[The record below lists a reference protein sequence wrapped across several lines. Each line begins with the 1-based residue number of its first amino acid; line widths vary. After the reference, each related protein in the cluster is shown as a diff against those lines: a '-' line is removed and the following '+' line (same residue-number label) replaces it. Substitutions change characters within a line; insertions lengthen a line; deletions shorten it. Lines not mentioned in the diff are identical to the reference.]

1 MWGALILV
9 MVVAWVL
16 QIALTILQSRHFS
29 RTVKEMS
36 NQSSGYLG
44 VGVAKQKLGVG
55 TVIILISDLSGKIIQ
70 AKEMT
75 GVTVFSRFKPV
86 CEFVGNQIET
96 YEQIPKDRNRNKAI
110 RLAVEKIKEQ
120 VQLREQ
126 QIFS

>member
-1 MWGALILV
+1 MWGAVILL
-9 MVVAWVL
+9 MVVVWVL
-16 QIALTILQSRHFS
+16 QIVLTILQSKHFS

-55 TVIILISDLSGKIIQ
+55 TVIILISDLSGKIVQ

-86 CEFVGNQIET
+86 SEFVGNQIEAF
-96 YEQIPKDRNRNKAI
+96 EQIPKDRNRNKAI

-120 VQLREQ
+120 VQLQEQ